1 MSYVCPVCHNDRHP
15 PEAKFCMV
23 CGTGFPLSNPPDL
36 EEKTTAGAG
45 PGENR
50 APHSGTVSM
59 EGSVMNVDEKTGAVE
74 TGLNCAVICPNSPEP
89 KVAPCKVTVDTET
102 GKVILAI
109 PAEKIGVS
117 LNFDEVLSIMAQAI
131 VLFHQRHDGEEADA
145 HAE

>member
-1 MSYVCPVCHNDRHP
+1 MSYVCPDCHNDRHP
-15 PEAKFCMV
+15 PGAKFCIV
-23 CGTGFPLSNPPDL
+23 CGTGFPLSGSPDL
-36 EEKTTAGAG
+36 SEKKTADAG
-45 PGENR
+45 PGNDQ
-50 APHSGTVSM
+50 APHLGIVNL
-59 EGSVMNVDEKTGAVE
+59 EGYGMNVDEKTGAVE

-89 KVAPCKVTVDTET
+89 KVTPCKVTVDTET

>member
-1 MSYVCPVCHNDRHP
+1 MCYVCPVCHNDRHP
-15 PEAKFCMV
+15 PGAKFCMV

-36 EEKTTAGAG
+36 EEKTTTGAG

-59 EGSVMNVDEKTGAVE
+59 EESVMNVDEKTGVVE
-74 TGLNCAVICPNSPEP
+74 AGLNCAVICPNSPEP
-89 KVAPCKVTVDTET
+89 KVTACKVTVDTEAS
-102 GKVILAI
+102 KVILAI
-109 PAEKIGVS
+109 SSDRIGVS

-131 VLFHQRHDGEEADA
+131 VLFHQRHDGEEGDA